1 MSRPRIVSVD
11 VLRGFALFGMIL
23 VHFHQAFR
31 ESVPGLKAG
40 WGEDAIGWVVWWGVE
55 QKAASTFAFLFGIGF
70 AIVMRSALADGRALV
85 PFYLRRLAVLAAI
98 GVAVEAFTGY
108 AILIH
113 YAIWGVP
120 LLLVRNWSSRSLI
133 VLAIVAAMAF
143 PLYRLGLGLYQVI
156 TESTVA
162 PGRPGAGEA
171 AVAATYGAEVIQRL
185 GQMRASYLSW
195 RVILPSVSFSLFL
208 FGFLAVRHRVIEQ
221 PRESRRIIFG
231 AMIAG
236 LVSWLLY
243 WLVLPRM
250 PDAWFS
256 WNRNAMFIKWGLGIV
271 RDDWLAFTY
280 VGGLLLLL
288 TYRPAWIGRLAGFG
302 TAGRMAL
309 TNYVLQAGVVYYL
322 SSKFGLAAA
331 LRPYYYVLGAM
342 TLCAALALFSRLWLS
357 RFRYGPLEWV
367 WRGLTYLRIPPLR
380 IRVPAVELQA

>member
-1 MSRPRIVSVD
+1 
-11 VLRGFALFGMIL
+11 
-23 VHFHQAFR
+23 
-31 ESVPGLKAG
+31 
-40 WGEDAIGWVVWWGVE
+40 
-55 QKAASTFAFLFGIGF
+55 
-70 AIVMRSALADGRALV
+70 
-85 PFYLRRLAVLAAI
+85 
-98 GVAVEAFTGY
+98 
-108 AILIH
+108 
-113 YAIWGVP
+113 
-120 LLLVRNWSSRSLI
+120 
-133 VLAIVAAMAF
+133 
-143 PLYRLGLGLYQVI
+143 
-156 TESTVA
+156 
-162 PGRPGAGEA
+162 
-171 AVAATYGAEVIQRL
+171 VAATYGAEVIQRL

-195 RVILPSVSFSLFL
+195 RVIFPSVSFSLFL

-280 VGGLLLLL
+280 MGGLLLLL

-309 TNYVLQAGVVYYL
+309 TNYVLQAGAVYYL

-342 TLCAALALFSRLWLS
+342 ALCAALALFSRLWLS

-380 IRVPAVELQA
+380 IRVPSVELQA